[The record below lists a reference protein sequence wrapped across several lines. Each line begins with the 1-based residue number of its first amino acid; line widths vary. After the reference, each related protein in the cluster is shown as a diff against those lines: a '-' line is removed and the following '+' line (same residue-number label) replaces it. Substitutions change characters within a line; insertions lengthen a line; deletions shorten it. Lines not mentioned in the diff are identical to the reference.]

1 MTQQSFWTINF
12 FFEGLSARTVGAKPN
27 AEHYAHRP
35 AQRQRN
41 ILNLGDA
48 FNKVETF
55 TVKLFYN
62 FIIILFYKATKVILF
77 YKATKVFEVG
87 AMPNTER
94 PAHFSRQP
102 I

>member
-48 FNKVETF
+48 FNKMETF

-62 FIIILFYKATKVILF
+62 FVIILFC
-77 YKATKVFEVG
+77 KATKVFEVG

-102 I
+102 DN